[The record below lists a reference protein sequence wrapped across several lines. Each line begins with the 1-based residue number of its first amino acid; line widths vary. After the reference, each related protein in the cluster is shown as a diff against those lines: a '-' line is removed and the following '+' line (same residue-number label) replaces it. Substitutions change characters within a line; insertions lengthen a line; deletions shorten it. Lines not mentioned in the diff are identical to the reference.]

1 MRRFERVRRFIRWVY
16 RYRSVR
22 LTPEGL
28 RFVLLALAIGIAAIN
43 TGNNL
48 LYLLLAMMLSLIVLS
63 GVLSEQCLKRLSI
76 RRRLP
81 EHVFA
86 NRPATATFTITN
98 RKVWF
103 ATFSLRVM
111 DLVEDVAVD
120 RGVHLLHLEPKT
132 SALEPYPMLLTRRGL
147 YRIEGVKLLTRF
159 PFGLFVKAARF
170 PLPSEVVVYPETKPL
185 PDTLV
190 HELTGVG
197 QDQSTPRRG
206 QGTGLYNLRTYQ
218 AGDDSRSIHWK
229 TSARQSTL
237 IVREVEAEDQ
247 RRVTLALSTA
257 ISREADLGRHP
268 VLLPGHPFEKA
279 VTLVASLAM
288 LLHERGYAVGLV
300 VGGQEIPQ
308 DVGQSHLYR
317 ILRALGLCALS
328 HGHEGERALARLRV
342 LGERT
347 ARGELTLLVLPW
359 PDARAE
365 GACGAVTRT
374 IHPSELP

>member
-1 MRRFERVRRFIRWVY
+1 MRRLERVRRFIRWVY

-28 RFVLLALAIGIAAIN
+28 RFVLLTLAIGIAAIN

-98 RKVWF
+98 RKIWF

-120 RGVHLLHLEPKT
+120 RGVHLLHLAPKT
-132 SALEPYPMLLTRRGL
+132 SALEPYPILVTRRGL

-159 PFGLFVKAARF
+159 PFGLFVKGARV

-185 PDTLV
+185 PETLV
-190 HELTGVG
+190 QELTSVG
-197 QDQSTPRRG
+197 QDRSAPRRG
-206 QGTGLYNLRTYQ
+206 QGTGLYNLRAYQ

-237 IVREVEAEDQ
+237 IVREAEAEDQ
-247 RRVTLALSTA
+247 CRVTLALSTA
-257 ISREADLGRHP
+257 VPRGADLGRHP

-300 VGGQEIPQ
+300 VGGREIPQ

-328 HGHEGERALARLRV
+328 HGYEGDRASARLRT

-359 PDARAE
+359 PDGRAE
-365 GACGAVTRT
+365 AACGGVTRT
-374 IHPSELP
+374 IHASELP